1 MKFILRVVVVVIV
14 GMFGVLVIQAQD
26 ATDAPPVMFVMP
38 GGSAD
43 DATEA
48 PPPMFIMPGADTATP
63 VPMPTATATPIPDIT
78 FNGLSYQYA
87 ERGIWFLPDVTI
99 NNHSNE
105 NLRIYLWYRDQASS
119 DFIRNPMASDDFRN
133 DTNTLYVTEAF
144 TPQQNNQRFSGNDLA
159 LYLPYYEFPR
169 GNYTY
174 APYIT
179 IYDEN
184 LNLLASTE
192 YRSTVIASAD
202 HPAPATNI
210 LIRDI
215 EFDFG
220 DSGITYRVDMDVM
233 GYYGEDLQVV
243 TFFGYN
249 ESDLINN
256 ALPLEDYYQTD
267 AGRLI
272 GWADFCICS
281 ANAQTFT
288 DDNRIEVYVPYNAF
302 PAATYWYYP
311 IVTVQRLGETEAL
324 ETRYF
329 RDKLVDVLGDEPPA
343 GYIVNYRIDELS
355 VGYTWN
361 WGSPAY
367 GSPEWDD
374 LLLIYGAYEIDNNG
388 ELIPGEQYYWTKYIW
403 SNTRHTEDF
412 ETLLIDIPADS
423 YFIVRFDYVEVVDLE
438 ATEDA
443 IEGLRDAGKV
453 AKAGARFI
461 TNRLARVA
469 AKSILRYGNGVML
482 INDIHNF
489 FAEDYVMDTEER
501 SYSPEDLYEFYLATG
516 AVRDRE
522 SNIPRFVDLSDDGW
536 VTREIQSDATMYNT
550 KVKFW
555 LYGYPAQRA
564 R

>member
-1 MKFILRVVVVVIV
+1 MKYIIRFILTVIV
-14 GMFGVLVIQAQD
+14 SIFGIFLTHAQD
-26 ATDAPPVMFVMP
+26 ATEAPPAMFVMP
-38 GGSAD
+38 GGSD

-48 PPPMFIMPGADTATP
+48 PPAMFIMPGANTETP
-63 VPMPTATATPIPDIT
+63 VPMPTATKTPMPDII
-78 FNGLSYQYA
+78 FNGISYQYA
-87 ERGIWFLPDVTI
+87 ERGMWFLPDVTI
-99 NNHSNE
+99 NNHSND
-105 NLRIYLWYRDQASS
+105 NLRIYLWYKDQASG
-119 DFIRNPMASDDFRN
+119 DFIRNPIASDDFRN
-133 DTNTLYVTEAF
+133 DSNTLYVTEAF
-144 TPQQNNQRFSGNDLA
+144 TPQQNSQRYSGNDLA

-174 APYIT
+174 TPYIT

-192 YRSTVIASAD
+192 YSSTIISSAD
-202 HPAPATNI
+202 HPAPSSNI
-210 LIRDI
+210 LIRDV
-215 EFDFG
+215 ELAFG
-220 DSGITYRVDMDVM
+220 DAGITYYVDLDVF
-233 GYYGEDLQVV
+233 GYYGEDLQVI

-249 ESDLINN
+249 ESDLLNN

-267 AGRLI
+267 TGRLI
-272 GWADFCICS
+272 GYTDFCICS
-281 ANAQTFT
+281 ADAQQFT
-288 DDNRIEVYVPYNAF
+288 GESRIEVYVPYNAF

-311 IVTVQRLGETEAL
+311 IITVQRLGETEAL

-374 LLLIYGAYEIDNNG
+374 LLLIYSTYEIDNNG
-388 ELIPGEQYYWTKYIW
+388 EIIPGEQRYWTKYIW
-403 SNTRHTEDF
+403 SQTKHTEDF
-412 ETLLIDIPADS
+412 ETLLVDVLADS
-423 YFIVRFDYVEVVDLE
+423 YFVVRFDYVEVVDLE

-461 TNRLARVA
+461 TNRVARIA

-482 INDIHNF
+482 INDIRNF
-489 FAEDYVMDTEER
+489 FAEDYLMDTEER
-501 SYSPEDLYEFYLATG
+501 SYSPDDLYQFYLATG

-522 SNIPRFVDLSDDGW
+522 SDSPTFVDLSGDGW
-536 VTREIQSDATMYNT
+536 VTRNIQSDTISYNT
-550 KVKFW
+550 NVKFW